1 MLFDFLCGRLLLPLP
16 LLQARHSTFAIAT
29 LLCTA
34 LTLTGCVTAPEL
46 PQAPLPAPAAT
57 QTVYVPVYVEVEKA
71 AVPAPTAIAPE
82 PVKLPED
89 QEQSLALLTEIAKST
104 SSNGEEL
111 RKEYT
116 SAQATFNR
124 DKTLINRMRFTWY
137 AALLAPAQQGDDAR
151 LTALIE
157 PMVAKI
163 GGFGATHPLRPI
175 AELLLAQI
183 SERARQVRE
192 QSKKVDELQQK
203 LDALKAIEKQLLDRE
218 RRRN

>member
-1 MLFDFLCGRLLLPLP
+1 LLFDFLSGRRLLPLT
-16 LLQARHSTFAIAT
+16 LRGLVASAIM
-29 LLCTA
+29 LCAA
-34 LTLTGCVTAPEL
+34 LTLSGCVTAPESA
-46 PQAPLPAPAAT
+46 QAPAPTPAAT

-71 AVPAPTAIAPE
+71 AKPPTPVAVAPE
-82 PVKLPED
+82 PIKLPED
-89 QEQSLALLTEIAKST
+89 QEQSLALLAEIAKST
-104 SSNGEEL
+104 SSNGDEL
-111 RKEYT
+111 RKEYA
-116 SAQATFNR
+116 SAQAAFNR
-124 DKTLINRMRFTWY
+124 DKTLINRMRLTWY
-137 AALLAPAQQGDDAR
+137 SALLSPSLSDDAR

-163 GGFGATHPLRPI
+163 GGFGTTHPLRPI

-183 SERARQVRE
+183 SERGRQVRE

>member
-1 MLFDFLCGRLLLPLP
+1 LLFDFLCRRFSLRLVRRS
-16 LLQARHSTFAIAT
+16 AVATAT

-34 LTLTGCVTAPEL
+34 FALTGCVTAPEQ
-46 PQAPLPAPAAT
+46 PQAPASVPAAT

-71 AVPAPTAIAPE
+71 VAPAPAATAPE
-82 PVKLPED
+82 PIKLPED
-89 QEQSLALLTEIAKST
+89 QEQSLALLSEIAKS
-104 SSNGEEL
+104 SNSNGEEL
-111 RKEYT
+111 RKEYA

-137 AALLAPAQQGDDAR
+137 SALLAPTQSDDAK